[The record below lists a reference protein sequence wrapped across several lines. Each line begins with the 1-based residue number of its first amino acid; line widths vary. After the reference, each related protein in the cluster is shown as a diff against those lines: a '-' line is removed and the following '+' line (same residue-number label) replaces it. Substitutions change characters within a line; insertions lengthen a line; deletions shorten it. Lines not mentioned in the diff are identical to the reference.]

1 MKINEADL
9 RSLIEEELKAFK
21 NRKNVANSKH
31 PSDVEP
37 VEDPNA
43 NGILSDDFEHVPE
56 DVPADVEK
64 PQARVQDLTP
74 IVKERRYSLRSII
87 EEARF
92 VGGFGFGKPSLSES
106 EEIEEGCGCGDPSL
120 PAMHMPSAHDV
131 IELDIEER
139 GRDLDHSDHE
149 GSMARS
155 QLRRAAKY
163 SQKLGHMIR
172 ETDDLPEWLESK
184 ITKASD
190 YLGSVYHYLDYEING
205 KKIYWLQ
212 TTK

>member
-1 MKINEADL
+1 MKINEAEL
-9 RSLIEEELKAFK
+9 RDLIEAELKNFAK
-21 NRKNVANSKH
+21 RKNVANSKH

-74 IVKERRYSLRSII
+74 MVKEHGYSLKSVLEEMKFMGGLGFTNGSI
-87 EEARF
+87 A
-92 VGGFGFGKPSLSES
+92 
-106 EEIEEGCGCGDPSL
+106 EGHCGCGAPDLPMQHLPSDHVVQAL
-120 PAMHMPSAHDV
+120 EVDV
-131 IELDIEER
+131 EEEEEP
-139 GRDLDHSDHE
+139 RDLDYDKGE
-149 GSMARS
+149 GSTARS
-155 QLRRAAKY
+155 QLRRAGKY
-163 SQKLGHMIR
+163 SQQLGEMIR
-172 ETDDLPEWLESK
+172 VDDDLPEWVEAK

-205 KKIYWLQ
+205 KK
-212 TTK
+212 

>member
-74 IVKERRYSLRSII
+74 IVKEHGYSLKSVL
-87 EEARF
+87 EEMRF
-92 VGGFGFGKPSLSES
+92 VGGMGFGSPSPLSES
-106 EEIEEGCGCGDPSL
+106 EELDEGGCGCGSPD
-120 PAMHMPSAHDV
+120 MPPHHRVSDHPMV
-131 IELDIEER
+131 DIEVEEEP
-139 GRDLDHSDHE
+139 RDLDHDKHE

-163 SQKLGHMIR
+163 SQQLGEMIR
-172 ETDDLPEWLESK
+172 MDDDLSLIHISEP
-184 ITKASD
+184 TRP
-190 YLGSVYHYLDYEING
+190 
-205 KKIYWLQ
+205 
-212 TTK
+212 

>member
-1 MKINEADL
+1 MKINEAEL
-9 RSLIEEELKAFK
+9 RDLIEAELKNFAK
-21 NRKNVANSKH
+21 RKNVANSKH

-74 IVKERRYSLRSII
+74 MVKEHGYSLKSVLEEMKFMGGLGFTNGSI
-87 EEARF
+87 A
-92 VGGFGFGKPSLSES
+92 
-106 EEIEEGCGCGDPSL
+106 EGHCGCGAPDLPMQHLPSDHVVQAL
-120 PAMHMPSAHDV
+120 EVDV
-131 IELDIEER
+131 EEEV
-139 GRDLDHSDHE
+139 RDLDHSDHE
-149 GSMARS
+149 GSMAKS

-163 SQKLGHMIR
+163 SQQLEHMIR
-172 ETDDLPEWLESK
+172 ETDDLPEWVESK

-205 KKIYWLQ
+205 KK
-212 TTK
+212 